1 MNNTAE
7 VALLRI
13 TVLVEEK
20 KTKEGRAF
28 NTYKAVTK
36 NGALVDLKFRKEIKD
51 LPTKKSVIIVHP
63 DKINEAKNTAYP
75 TWWVAEVEAIEDWER
90 NVTANRK
97 RVNEVFGDGS
107 EE

>member
-1 MNNTAE
+1 MSNTAS
-7 VALLRI
+7 LLRI

-36 NGALVDLKFRKEIKD
+36 NGALVDLKFRREVKE
-51 LPTKKSVIIVHP
+51 LPTKKCIIVVHP
-63 DKINEAKNTAYP
+63 DHINEARNTAYP
-75 TWWVAEVEAIEDWER
+75 TWWVGQVEAIEDYER
-90 NVTANRK
+90 NMEANRK
-97 RVNEVFGDGS
+97 RVAEVFGDSS